1 MIFRVLGRRIVQIAF
16 DGLVCLT
23 SCINVGHV
31 QRDDSGADEG
41 TEQLQ

>member
-1 MIFRVLGRRIVQIAF
+1 MIFRVLGRRTVQIVF
-16 DGLVCLT
+16 DGLVCVT

-31 QRDDSGADEG
+31 QRDDSRAGEG